1 MKFLTF
7 PPISRENRNEMEIWE
22 LKQNFAKGK
31 KTKMKWKYGNRNKI
45 LQKGTG
51 LILAEM
57 KMEHRFS
64 AEQT

>member
-1 MKFLTF
+1 
-7 PPISRENRNEMEIWE
+7 MEIWE